1 MFFTTKNKILHDEL
15 KKNAGVNQERN
26 KSQSQNIQVYSI
38 RIKKESNDHVQ
49 KVVPPPPQP
58 KKMKWGEPT
67 WYLFHT
73 LAHKIKPEYFN
84 QTRLELLNVINTICN
99 NLPCPTCAN
108 HATQYMKG
116 VNFNAIQTQQQLKN
130 LLFTFHNEV
139 NKRKGMPLFPES
151 ELDSKYNNA
160 LLVPIIE
167 NFIFHFE
174 DKHTGLKLLAD
185 NFIRQQVSKQLR
197 SWFLQN
203 LHKFYL

>member
-1 MFFTTKNKILHDEL
+1 
-15 KKNAGVNQERN
+15 
-26 KSQSQNIQVYSI
+26 
-38 RIKKESNDHVQ
+38 
-49 KVVPPPPQP
+49 
-58 KKMKWGEPT
+58 
-67 WYLFHT
+67 
-73 LAHKIKPEYFN
+73 
-84 QTRLELLNVINTICN
+84 
-99 NLPCPTCAN
+99 
-108 HATQYMKG
+108 MKG